1 MASRHIFYDINNGNL
16 YTSAGEYIGNNSIQV
31 YFSNK
36 EEFTLHYITG
46 TKEAENGILDPFTW
60 DRWTDLNG
68 LAVGSTISFDDDYVH
83 AVKGSLVS
91 SISVGDTFAIIS
103 ADISPDVLNPSDKL
117 TFYNSDGSVTT
128 LIYSAYTVSDEGF
141 VFTLTEPTTVS
152 LPAKTLVRVPQALFV
167 KISDV
172 DSTQASEGIFSF
184 TFYAYSH
191 KLLNY
196 IDFSSVQAIGG
207 TFEHQIMS
215 EGNRVKTFAFPFTIV
230 NLLDF
235 DNDAV
240 MPSQEGDWV
249 DKAYVQSF
257 FTAEEIYQYS
267 VDGVSWHDAFVTGD
281 VYYRS
286 KINTPNAVWSA
297 TRKLLYGIGIKD
309 VQQTVASTESGGEN
323 IVTITLDNGDTTE
336 VHIYNGDTPYIGNS
350 GTWVIGDYDTGIKAE
365 GRDGAKG
372 DKGATGTSI
381 TNVEQTTVSTE
392 SSGTNVIAVSLSD
405 GTQRTFNVWNGA
417 KGDQGIQGIKGD
429 TGEAFKFDAL
439 GTLSEKD
446 QYNDEPK
453 GFAFLDTENGNIYIK
468 NSETSA
474 DWTAPIPFRGEQGVS
489 ITKIEQTTTSTAS
502 EGTNVVTV
510 TLSDGKTFTFNVK
523 NGAAG
528 KTGEKGAAGSP
539 GVQGPAGQNGLT
551 PYIGE
556 DKNWWIGGT
565 NTGVLAEGS
574 NQFTNGIAPF
584 EFTNADLSNGVLSK
598 TFSELGIDSGNPV
611 SVNIISGEGVIM
623 DGDVRLAM
631 IWTNTGLQV
640 DFTQFG
646 TISGTWKLVF
656 AGGTTI
662 TGEGGGGSGSGNGY
676 LRTIITADSNAM
688 SGYWYICTGELTL
701 TLPVGNTG
709 SYIRVS
715 TDYQTDNVVV
725 IPVNGESIDG
735 DTEGF
740 TLDKT
745 SGTVEFFWTGFNW
758 LVIEAK

>member
-1 MASRHIFYDINNGNL
+1 VATRHLYYDIINGNL
-16 YTSAGEYIGNNSIQV
+16 YTGTGDFVGNNTITV
-31 YFSNK
+31 YFANN
-36 EEFTLHYITG
+36 EEFTLHYVKG
-46 TKEAENGILDPFTW
+46 TKDSENGALDPSTW
-60 DRWTDLNG
+60 DKWTDLNG
-68 LAVGSTISFDDDYVH
+68 LTIGSTIAFDNDYIH
-83 AVKGSLVS
+83 AVRGTLVEP
-91 SISVGDTFAIIS
+91 ISVGGTS
-103 ADISPDVLNPSDKL
+103 ATVAVDIQQTLLNPSDKL
-117 TFYNSDGSVTT
+117 TFFNADGSNVT
-128 LIYSAYTVSDEGF
+128 LLYSSYTETKDGF
-141 VFTLTEPTTVS
+141 TFNFPEPSTVDIPS
-152 LPAKTLVRVPQALFV
+152 NVYVRVPQALYV

-172 DSTQASEGIFSF
+172 DCTRASEGIFSF
-184 TFYAYSH
+184 SFNAYSH
-191 KLLNY
+191 KLLNSV
-196 IDFSSVQAIGG
+196 DFSNVSEING
-207 TFEHQIMS
+207 TFEHQIMH
-215 EGNRVKTFAFPFTIV
+215 EGNRIKTVSFPFAIRNV
-230 NLLDF
+230 LDF

-297 TRKLLYGIGIKD
+297 TRNLLYGVGIKD
-309 VQQTVASTESGGEN
+309 VKQTVTSEESGGEN
-323 IVTITLDNGDTTE
+323 IVTITLDNGDTTD
-336 VHIYNGDTPYIGNS
+336 VHIYKGDTPYIGNS
-350 GTWVIGDYDTGIKAE
+350 GTWVIGDFDTGIKAE

-381 TNVEQTTVSTE
+381 TNVEQTTTSTE
-392 SSGTNVIAVSLSD
+392 SGGTNVVTVTLSD
-405 GTQRTFNVWNGA
+405 GTQKTFNVWNGA
-417 KGDQGIQGIKGD
+417 KGDQGIQGEKGA

-446 QYNDEPK
+446 NYNDEPE

-489 ITKIEQTTTSTAS
+489 ITKVEQTTTSTVS

-510 TLSDGKTFTFNVK
+510 TLSNGQTFTFNVK
-523 NGAAG
+523 NGSAG
-528 KTGEKGAAGSP
+528 KAGEKGAAGSP
-539 GVQGPAGQNGLT
+539 GVQGPAGKNGLT

-565 NTGVLAEGS
+565 NTGVLAEGG
-574 NQFTNGIAPF
+574 NQFANGIDPF
-584 EFTNADLSNGVLSK
+584 EFTNANLSNGVLSK

-611 SVNIISGEGVIM
+611 SVNIISGDGVIM

-631 IWTNTGLQV
+631 VWTGTGLKV
-640 DFTQFG
+640 DLSQFG

-656 AGGTTI
+656 AGGTKI
-662 TGEGGGGSGSGNGY
+662 TGGGGGAGSGDGY
-676 LRTIITADSNAM
+676 TRTIVSSDSTVQ
-688 SGYWYICTGELTL
+688 SGYWYTCISPITL
-701 TLPVGNTG
+701 TLPAGNIG
-709 SYIRVS
+709 DYVRIS
-715 TDYQTDNVVV
+715 TNYQTENVVV
-725 IPVNGESIDG
+725 IPSGGESIDG

-745 SGTVEFFWTGFNW
+745 SGTVEFLWDGVGWT
-758 LVIEAK
+758 VIEAK